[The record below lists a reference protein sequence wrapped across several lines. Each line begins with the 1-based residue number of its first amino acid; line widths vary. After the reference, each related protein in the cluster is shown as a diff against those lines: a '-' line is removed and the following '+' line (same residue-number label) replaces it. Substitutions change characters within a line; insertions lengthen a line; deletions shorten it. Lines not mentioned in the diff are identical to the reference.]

1 MSMLKQLASVSELH
15 NCVNGMLIY
24 ITPIDLFR
32 QTGDDQIAII
42 LQSNYICMGDIARYR
57 ASAVD
62 KQSSGEQWRLA
73 KECYQKA
80 AEVYRFSGKPYS
92 QMALVSISNGSV
104 IDVVWYYCMR

>member
-1 MSMLKQLASVSELH
+1 M
-15 NCVNGMLIY
+15 
-24 ITPIDLFR
+24 FR

-62 KQSSGEQWRLA
+62 KQSSGEQWKLA

-92 QMALVSISNGSV
+92 QLALVSISNGSV